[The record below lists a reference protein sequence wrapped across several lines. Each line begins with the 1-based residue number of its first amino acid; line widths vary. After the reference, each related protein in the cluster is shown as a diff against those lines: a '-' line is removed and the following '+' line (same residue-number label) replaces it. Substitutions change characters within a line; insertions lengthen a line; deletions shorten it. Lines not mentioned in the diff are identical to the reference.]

1 VAYDINT
8 GRSASFTL
16 NLTGYFTPPRIG
28 DYYVFGVAGT
38 NGNGQANWAIVY
50 VNYQG

>member
-1 VAYDINT
+1 VAYDMNT

-16 NLTGYFTPPRIG
+16 SLSYFTPPSSG
-28 DYYVFGVAGT
+28 NYVFGVAGT
-38 NGNGQANWAIVY
+38 NGAGQANWAIVY